1 MTYEE
6 AKELAIKE
14 ANIKRNGDY
23 IYVLNVGKEYDIAH
37 DLMEFIRDKLKEVFN
52 IILNEN
58 TEFYLS
64 YPRLSLDDLEPE
76 LIYVPM
82 NDWLNAEYKEKEK

>member
-14 ANIKRNGDY
+14 ANTKRNGDY
-23 IYVLNVGKEYDIAH
+23 IYFLNVGKEYDIAN

-52 IILNEN
+52 IILDED

-76 LIYVPM
+76 LIHVPM